1 MTAGLANQ
9 GVTISL
15 TMLLQYLDC
24 LTCCHNIS
32 DHTVIISMDIMTVR
46 FEILWPSEILWP
58 TPILPPYKKTTI
70 RQRDILP
77 PYKKATIHHC
87 DISPPR

>member
-1 MTAGLANQ
+1 MTAGSANQGVTISLTMVPEYLRDIMTAGLANQ

-46 FEILWPSEILWP
+46 SEIL
-58 TPILPPYKKTTI
+58 
-70 RQRDILP
+70 
-77 PYKKATIHHC
+77 
-87 DISPPR
+87 